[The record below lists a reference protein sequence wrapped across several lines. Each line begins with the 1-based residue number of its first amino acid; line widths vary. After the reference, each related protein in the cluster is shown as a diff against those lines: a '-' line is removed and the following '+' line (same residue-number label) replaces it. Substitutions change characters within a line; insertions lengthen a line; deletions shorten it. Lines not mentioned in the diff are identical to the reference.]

1 MATGRLGIANL
12 SAGGNGTSVYTVPSG
27 YFAVVSVNVCNRS
40 NQAVAIRIA
49 AASLDIQADGEYLE
63 YDTELLGRGVLER
76 TGIII
81 GAGQKIV
88 VRTSGANVNA
98 VVFGIETSTT

>member
-1 MATGRLGIANL
+1 MATGRLGIADLTAATN
-12 SAGGNGTSVYTVPSG
+12 TSVYTVPSG
-27 YFAVVSVNVCNRS
+27 YFAVVSVNICNRS
-40 NQAVAIRIA
+40 NQPTAVRIA
-49 AASLDIQADGEYLE
+49 AASLDVPTNGEFLE

-76 TGIII
+76 TGIIV

-88 VRTSGANVNA
+88 VRSSGAGVNA

>member
-1 MATGRLGIANL
+1 
-12 SAGGNGTSVYTVPSG
+12 V
-27 YFAVVSVNVCNRS
+27 AV
-40 NQAVAIRIA
+40 RIA
-49 AASLDIQADGEYLE
+49 AASLDTPANGEFLE

-76 TGIII
+76 TGIIV

-88 VRTSGANVNA
+88 VRSSGANVSA

>member
-1 MATGRLGIANL
+1 MATGRLGIADLTAATN
-12 SAGGNGTSVYTVPSG
+12 TSVYTVPSG
-27 YFAVVSVNVCNRS
+27 YFAVVSVNICNRS
-40 NQAVAIRIA
+40 NQAVAVRIA
-49 AASLDIQADGEYLE
+49 AASLDSPANGEYLE

-76 TGIII
+76 TGIIV

-88 VRTSGANVNA
+88 VRSTGANVNA

>member
-1 MATGRLGIANL
+1 MATGRLGIADLTAATN
-12 SAGGNGTSVYTVPSG
+12 TSVYTVPSG
-27 YFAVVSVNVCNRS
+27 YFAVVSVNICNRS
-40 NQAVAIRIA
+40 NQAVAVRIA
-49 AASLDIQADGEYLE
+49 AASLDVPTNGEFLE

-76 TGIII
+76 TGIIV

-88 VRTSGANVNA
+88 VRSSGANVNA

>member
-1 MATGRLGIANL
+1 VAATN
-12 SAGGNGTSVYTVPSG
+12 TTVYTVPAG
-27 YFAVVSVNVCNRS
+27 YFAVVSVNICNRS
-40 NQAVAIRIA
+40 NSAVAVRIA
-49 AASLDIQADGEYLE
+49 AASADTPTNSEFLE
-63 YDTELLGRGVLER
+63 YDIELGGRGVLER

-88 VRTSGANVNA
+88 VRSSTANVSA

>member
-1 MATGRLGIANL
+1 MATGRLGIADLTAATN
-12 SAGGNGTSVYTVPSG
+12 TSVYTVPSG
-27 YFAVVSVNVCNRS
+27 YFAVVSVNICNRS
-40 NQAVAIRIA
+40 NQAVAVRIA
-49 AASLDIQADGEYLE
+49 AASLDSPANGEYLE

-76 TGIII
+76 TGIIV

-88 VRTSGANVNA
+88 VRSSGANVNA

>member
-1 MATGRLGIANL
+1 MATGRLGIADLAAATN
-12 SAGGNGTSVYTVPSG
+12 TSVYTVPSG
-27 YFAVVSVNVCNRS
+27 YFAVVSVNICNRS
-40 NQAVAIRIA
+40 NQATAVRIA
-49 AASLDIQADGEYLE
+49 AASLDTPANGEFLE

-76 TGIII
+76 TGIIV

-88 VRTSGANVNA
+88 VRSTGANVSA

>member
-12 SAGGNGTSVYTVPSG
+12 SAGGDSTSVYTVPSG

-49 AASLDIQADGEYLE
+49 AASLDVPADGEYLE

>member
-12 SAGGNGTSVYTVPSG
+12 SAGGNGTSDYTVPAG
-27 YFAVVSVNVCNRS
+27 YFSVVSVNVCNRT
-40 NQAVAIRIA
+40 NVAIAVRIA
-49 AASLDIQADGEYLE
+49 AASLDIPTDSEYLE
-63 YDTELLGRGVLER
+63 YDTEIGGRGVLER

-88 VRTSGANVNA
+88 VRSSSANVNA